1 MGGAASFQIKTD
13 NHKDDGKQLS
23 NNLVWYS
30 VKKKRYA
37 FNVCVCVLSGPKG
50 KCGLSKPCPVNYYT
64 FKIDSGATNIIG
76 PQICFEGKM

>member
-30 VKKKRYA
+30 VKKKGMHLMSVSVFYQVLKANVA
-37 FNVCVCVLSGPKG
+37 FQNHVLQ
-50 KCGLSKPCPVNYYT
+50 
-64 FKIDSGATNIIG
+64 IIIHLRLTVV
-76 PQICFEGKM
+76 QQT